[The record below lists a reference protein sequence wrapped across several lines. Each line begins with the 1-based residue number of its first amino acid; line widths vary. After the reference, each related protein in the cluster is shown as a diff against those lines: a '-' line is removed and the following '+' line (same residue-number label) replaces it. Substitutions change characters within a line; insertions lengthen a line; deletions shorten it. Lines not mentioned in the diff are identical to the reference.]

1 MQGLDFLLHKAGGFV
16 LFCMRKNK
24 IKHYYLFV
32 LAKFRNFVFRDYEA
46 FLQGV
51 SLRTF
56 FSCEVLQIAV

>member
-32 LAKFRNFVFRDYEA
+32 LAKFRNFVFRYYEA

>member
-1 MQGLDFLLHKAGGFV
+1 MQGLDFLLHKVGGFV

-24 IKHYYLFV
+24 IKHDCLFV
-32 LAKFRNFVFRDYEA
+32 LVKCCIFVFRYYEA
-46 FLQGV
+46 FLQGI

>member
-24 IKHYYLFV
+24 IKLYYLFV
-32 LAKFRNFVFRDYEA
+32 LTKCCIFVFRYYEE
-46 FLQGV
+46 FLQGI

-56 FSCEVLQIAV
+56 SSCEVL

>member
-1 MQGLDFLLHKAGGFV
+1 MNGLDFLLHEADGFV

-32 LAKFRNFVFRDYEA
+32 LAKCSIFVFRYYEA
-46 FLQGV
+46 FLQGI

-56 FSCEVLQIAV
+56 SGCEVLQIAV

>member
-24 IKHYYLFV
+24 IKLYYLFV
-32 LAKFRNFVFRDYEA
+32 LTKCCIFVFRYYEE
-46 FLQGV
+46 FLQGI

-56 FSCEVLQIAV
+56 PSCEVL

>member
-1 MQGLDFLLHKAGGFV
+1 MNGLDFLLHKADGFV

-32 LAKFRNFVFRDYEA
+32 LAKCSIFVFRYYEA
-46 FLQGV
+46 FLQGI

-56 FSCEVLQIAV
+56 SGCEVLQIAV